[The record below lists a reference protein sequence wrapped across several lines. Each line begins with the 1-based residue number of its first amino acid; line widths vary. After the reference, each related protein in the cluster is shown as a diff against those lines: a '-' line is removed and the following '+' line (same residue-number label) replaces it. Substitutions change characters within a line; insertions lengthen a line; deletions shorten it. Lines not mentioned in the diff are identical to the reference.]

1 MTAPLAAI
9 DLPDEE
15 ATRRLGRRLAGVCRP
30 GDVFALAGDLGCG
43 KTVLARAFIA
53 ACEGHDEEVP
63 SPTFTLVQTY
73 ETGRGSLYHFDLY
86 RLERP
91 DDAYELDIEEA
102 FAEAISLIEW
112 PERLGHLLPPS
123 ALTVGLAHAGG
134 DARRA
139 VLSGPPAWAPRIEEA
154 GLVR

>member
-1 MTAPLAAI
+1 MTALAQL

-15 ATRRLGRRLAGVCRP
+15 ATRRLGRGLAALCRP
-30 GDVFALAGDLGCG
+30 GDVFALQGDLGTG
-43 KTVLARAFIA
+43 KTVLARAFVG

-73 ETGRGSLYHFDLY
+73 ETDRGPLYHFDLY
-86 RLERP
+86 RLEKP
-91 DDAYELDIEEA
+91 EDAYELDIEEA
-102 FAEAISLIEW
+102 FAEGISLIEW
-112 PERLGHLLPPS
+112 PERLGRLLPPA

-139 VLSGPPAWAPRIEEA
+139 TLSGPSAWTPRLKEA